1 MNLKTEEVNKYL
13 KKIFNKDEENITI
26 VNNMLFELIN
36 KLNNSIFEKY
46 FSSKKNFKEYIIN
59 ILKKKVIN
67 EYGDNNIFNSI
78 DEDAKIN
85 IEELTEKKITNI
97 YNYLQETDRNKKLSL
112 LYKFN
117 QCIFYPKHKKGDLT
131 NVENYRF
138 LTKHSIE
145 LKVIDRIISDIIMTL
160 APNIFDPY
168 IYKAQLKGGFGD
180 DCIKTATNN
189 TLDIDNV
196 LLLDISKAFDSVK
209 WKILYENMIL
219 VLSTSLNLELTISI
233 VNEYFLILQNREF
246 IYKKNKKKYPINVT
260 IGISQGLPSSNIIFS
275 LLICSIVEKWK
286 INANIDIDIDIYN
299 HLKLNIYID
308 DFYIKFFNTK
318 SDKNMI
324 IVNSLINEL
333 ENHSL
338 IVNKLKSLADTK
350 LQMNFTELKSSD
362 SYLGIPFTRDLV
374 KYKNWVM
381 IDYQSKQKNKRFIEE
396 KKFECT
402 WISFYNIIK
411 DDKRYD
417 IKRRLIGYLRYKLT
431 PIIKYYKLNIDNVTD
446 KILIDFIHD
455 YFIDERIHIVNSF
468 LLIILLITFIGFL
481 LNFVL

>member
-1 MNLKTEEVNKYL
+1 
-13 KKIFNKDEENITI
+13 
-26 VNNMLFELIN
+26 
-36 KLNNSIFEKY
+36 
-46 FSSKKNFKEYIIN
+46 
-59 ILKKKVIN
+59 
-67 EYGDNNIFNSI
+67 
-78 DEDAKIN
+78 
-85 IEELTEKKITNI
+85 
-97 YNYLQETDRNKKLSL
+97 
-112 LYKFN
+112 
-117 QCIFYPKHKKGDLT
+117 
-131 NVENYRF
+131 
-138 LTKHSIE
+138 
-145 LKVIDRIISDIIMTL
+145 
-160 APNIFDPY
+160 
-168 IYKAQLKGGFGD
+168 
-180 DCIKTATNN
+180 
-189 TLDIDNV
+189 
-196 LLLDISKAFDSVK
+196 
-209 WKILYENMIL
+209 
-219 VLSTSLNLELTISI
+219 
-233 VNEYFLILQNREF
+233 
-246 IYKKNKKKYPINVT
+246 
-260 IGISQGLPSSNIIFS
+260 
-275 LLICSIVEKWK
+275 
-286 INANIDIDIDIYN
+286 
-299 HLKLNIYID
+299 
-308 DFYIKFFNTK
+308 
-318 SDKNMI
+318 MI